1 MNAYIN
7 TLSKINKLRRRIEY
21 AKFARNSVNNNNNI
35 QRQIMNNRYRALI
48 REIHPL
54 EEQLFILS
62 ANIAPSNIN
71 RFKRLKRVIAVQR
84 IAKKTIQK
92 RRQNA
97 ARARTVMRRALVV
110 GAHHALTPAQISRF
124 LTPLRR
130 RTVTVPRQPHTT
142 RAVTALTRHLN
153 RK

>member
-48 REIHPL
+48 SEIHPL

-71 RFKRLKRVIAVQR
+71 RFKRLKHVIAVQR

-130 RTVTVPRQPHTT
+130 RTVTAPRPTHTT

-153 RK
+153 RR